1 MKKSVY
7 ALFLLILGI
16 FLGVG
21 GLTLPQV
28 QKLQKTS
35 LQENI
40 LQTQLMATEDCK
52 LEKTEQNSQTDAQK
66 EEVSKPENLYEENA
80 FRILRQANSSGQIG
94 LSYIFPVNSTLL
106 AEQGFS
112 EEEIKTFRFYLSV
125 YVNALAQQN
134 RQNATKGVT
143 VGNCAYYTDV
153 DGIGFSI
160 VFESLDAQRKFFG
173 VEDDGSSGGTEN
185 KTSGFFIKTVC
196 LETTF
201 PVSSVQSA
209 ENLKQVCKMALS
221 SWANDKN
228 LENVEQLSAVYDN
241 SLFIYDFATTS
252 DDLRSE
258 FMYDDDNFHHNVFF
272 KTLSDIEND
281 NTISFYV
288 SYANTP
294 VWYLSAILLVI
305 VGMGLA
311 YVVLKRKK
319 RVAETKKSEN

>member
-252 DDLRSE
+252 DDLQSE

-294 VWYLSAILLVI
+294 VWYLSAILLVV
-305 VGMGLA
+305 VGMGFA
-311 YVVLKRKK
+311 YVVFKKKK
-319 RVAETKKSEN
+319 RVAETKKS

>member
-28 QKLQKTS
+28 KKKKKTS

-80 FRILRQANSSGQIG
+80 FRILRQANSSGQIE

-134 RQNATKGVT
+134 RQNATEGVT

>member
-80 FRILRQANSSGQIG
+80 FRILRQANSSGQIE

-134 RQNATKGVT
+134 RQNATEGVT

>member
-134 RQNATKGVT
+134 RQNATEGVT

-272 KTLSDIEND
+272 KTLSDIENG

-319 RVAETKKSEN
+319 RVAETKKPEN